1 MRILDRYIVREV
13 LRHALLGLLIFTFV
27 LFVPKLVRLME
38 LFVRH
43 SGSGTQIA
51 TLFLCILPSVLVFTI
66 PMSVLVGVLLG
77 LGRMSMDSEIIA
89 LTALGISRKRILV
102 PVGVLAVIGASL
114 TLLMTIW
121 LAPKSL
127 NTFRNIEGDLLT
139 SQISFQ
145 VQPRIFDERFPGKVL
160 FVNDVLASGTHW
172 NGIFLAEAGA
182 ESGSRITLAESAIV
196 IADPKQG
203 KLELHL
209 NGGSTHE
216 FSRQD
221 PNHYSVTAFGR
232 SDWPIE
238 VSGLGD
244 TKQRTIGNP
253 ERSLTELWHDRGK
266 GWRESRVELHQRFA
280 FPIACFVFALVAVP
294 LGAQPRRG
302 GRAAGTL
309 LAVIVI
315 GAYYLLFIM
324 GAGLARQGAVP
335 PWFGM
340 WGANVILA
348 LTGLALL
355 PRMERYRGEAK
366 STAITER
373 SAVLWRFLRRRK
385 SKVISRTVSMH
396 PENGYARAENSYMRS
411 GNGFSRTENGSRA
424 ESAEAPAS
432 SIHTIIDL
440 YILRRFFYHF
450 AIVMSIFI
458 LLFQTFT
465 FFELLD
471 DIARHR
477 IPFLIVIS
485 YFRFLMPYLLYQL
498 TPLGALVAV
507 LVTIGVMSKNNEI
520 VAFKASGISLY
531 RLAVPLLIAGSVL
544 AIALLALDSTYLP
557 YANQRQDALRNQ
569 IKGRPP
575 QTYTRPQ
582 RWIFG
587 ENAKVYNYDL
597 FDPVQNL
604 FGGLTIIE
612 LDPATFEM
620 RRRVF
625 ANRATWLATEK
636 MWVLESGWSRD
647 FAKGEVTQYT
657 PFKVT
662 TLPEL
667 VEPPSYFNREV
678 IQAIQM
684 NWLDLDKYI
693 AGLQRAGFDV
703 SPLRVQWHK
712 KLAYPLIA
720 PISMLLAIPFALLVG
735 SRGAISGIAMGV
747 GIGIAYWAVSALLE
761 AMGGIGQLP
770 PMLAGWSPD
779 IIFLFAGLYFFF
791 KMPT

>member
-43 SGSGTQIA
+43 SGSGSQIA
-51 TLFLCILPSVLVFTI
+51 TLFLCILPSVLIFTI
-66 PMSVLVGVLLG
+66 PMAVLVGVLLG

-89 LTALGISRKRILV
+89 LTALGISRKRILL
-102 PVGVLAVIGASL
+102 PVGVLAFLGASL

-121 LAPKSL
+121 LAPKSVQ
-127 NTFRNIEGDLLT
+127 TFRTIQSDLIT
-139 SQISFQ
+139 SQSSFL
-145 VQPRIFDERFPGKVL
+145 VQPRVFNEFQHVVL
-160 FVNDVLASGTHW
+160 FVNDVLASGTRW
-172 NGIFLAEAGA
+172 NGIFLAESGT
-182 ESGSRITLAESAIV
+182 ESGSRVTLAESAIV

-209 NGGSTHE
+209 NGGYTHE
-216 FSRQD
+216 FSRTD

-232 SDWPIE
+232 SDWPLD
-238 VSGLGD
+238 VAGLND
-244 TKQRTIGNP
+244 AKQRTLSNP
-253 ERSLTELWHDRGK
+253 ERGVIDLWRDRGSS
-266 GWRESRVELHQRFA
+266 WRDARVELHQRFA
-280 FPIACFVFALVAVP
+280 FPVACFVFALVAVP

-324 GAGLARQGAVP
+324 GAGLARQGNVP

-340 WGANVILA
+340 WSANAILA

-355 PRMERYRGEAK
+355 PRMERYRGEVKTSSFA
-366 STAITER
+366 AR
-373 SAVLWRFLRRRK
+373 LAVFWRFLRRRK
-385 SKVISRTVSMH
+385 TKVISRAISPR
-396 PENGYARAENSYMRS
+396 PENGYARP
-411 GNGFSRTENGSRA
+411 GNGVARA
-424 ESAEAPAS
+424 EPAEISPS
-432 SIHTIIDL
+432 RIHTIIDL
-440 YILRRFFYHF
+440 YVLRRFFYHF
-450 AIVMSIFI
+450 AIVMGIFI

-477 IPFLIVIS
+477 IPFLVVIN
-485 YFRFLMPYLLYQL
+485 YFRFLVPYLLYQL

-507 LVTIGVMSKNNEI
+507 LVTIGVMSKNNEV

-531 RLAVPLLIAGSVL
+531 RLAVPLLIAGAAL
-544 AIALLALDSTYLP
+544 AGTLLLLDSTYLP

-587 ENAKVYNYDL
+587 DNAKVYNYDL
-597 FDPVQNL
+597 FDPTQNL
-604 FGGLTIIE
+604 FGGLTVIE
-612 LDPATFEM
+612 LDPGTFEM

-625 ANRATWLATEK
+625 ATRARWLSTEK
-636 MWVLESGWSRD
+636 TWVLESGWARD
-647 FAKGEVTQYT
+647 FANGEVTQYT

-693 AGLQRAGFDV
+693 DGLQRAGFDV
-703 SPLRVQWHK
+703 SSLKVQWHK

-720 PISMLLAIPFALLVG
+720 PISMLLAIPFAILVG

-747 GIGIAYWAVSALLE
+747 GIGIGYWAVSALLE

-779 IIFLFAGLYFFF
+779 IIFLFLGLYFFF
-791 KMPT
+791 RMPT